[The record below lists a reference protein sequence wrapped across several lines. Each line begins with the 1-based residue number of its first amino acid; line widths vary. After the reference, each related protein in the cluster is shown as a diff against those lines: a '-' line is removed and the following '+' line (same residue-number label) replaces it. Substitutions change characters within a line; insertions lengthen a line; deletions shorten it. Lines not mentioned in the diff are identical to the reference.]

1 MYFALEDEG
10 LTGIHDNLNESADRE
25 SNSSVTACKFVCLNW
40 FKRMYPVKYNYTVC
54 TCIAEILSMRPKT
67 KYWWNLNSTVEIIF
81 KLTVKYLSLSM

>member
-40 FKRMYPVKYNYTVC
+40 FK
-54 TCIAEILSMRPKT
+54 
-67 KYWWNLNSTVEIIF
+67 
-81 KLTVKYLSLSM
+81 